1 MNILIDFYCR
11 RKIISSIV
19 DFVFVI
25 LEQMSSF
32 LGDWF
37 YGYDII
43 SEKLGEFFDEVVTL
57 ANKMSQ
63 LSMDEVSLYMRDSL
77 NQLWRLAFR
86 FIEYAK
92 ANKTKWRDAI
102 ISVSDSVRGII
113 MRNTSL
119 LFIYLFFSFPSN
131 CEL

>member
-1 MNILIDFYCR
+1 MIILVNFYCR
-11 RKIISSIV
+11 KKIISSTV
-19 DFVFVI
+19 DFVFII

-37 YGYDII
+37 NGYDIL
-43 SEKLGEFFDEVVTL
+43 SEKLGEFLDEVVAL

-63 LSMDEVSLYMRDSL
+63 LSMDDVSLYMRESL

-92 ANKTKWRDAI
+92 ANKTKWKEAI
-102 ISVSDSVRGII
+102 ISVSDSVRGKII
-113 MRNTSL
+113 
-119 LFIYLFFSFPSN
+119 
-131 CEL
+131 